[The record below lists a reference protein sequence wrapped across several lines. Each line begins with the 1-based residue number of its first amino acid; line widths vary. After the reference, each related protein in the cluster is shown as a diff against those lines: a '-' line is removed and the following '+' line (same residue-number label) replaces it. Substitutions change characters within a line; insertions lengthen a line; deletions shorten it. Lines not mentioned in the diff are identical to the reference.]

1 MNEMKPITFGVNKYC
16 VPTVMSA
23 LTGRSTDECAA
34 VISSING
41 RKEIKAVNTA
51 DIIKAFQKLRFDV
64 EERHVPG
71 RTLYGVLNRLVVQ
84 DGLYLV
90 MVPHHI
96 VAIRIEEGN

>member
-1 MNEMKPITFGVNKYC
+1 MTNLKPINFGLNHFC
-16 VPTVMSA
+16 VPSVMSA

-41 RKEIKAVNTA
+41 RTEIRAVNVP

-64 EERHVPG
+64 EEQTVYSRM
-71 RTLYGVLNRLVVQ
+71 LYGVLMGLSKS

-90 MVPHHI
+90 LVPHHI
-96 VAIRIEEGN
+96 VAIRV